1 MHSALVDLPP
11 RNTGEVETMSE
22 KERAIQAIEAI
33 PEDTTAIDIVRKLSF
48 ITGVEEARGE
58 GMTSAEAEAQSS
70 AAG

>member
-1 MHSALVDLPP
+1 
-11 RNTGEVETMSE
+11 MSE